1 MESPITMD
9 TIDIQSQQSFQMA
22 VHAAVR
28 EALALRARRIVLLD
42 EDYDPWALDDAALI
56 DDLTSF
62 VRLPGRTVLVIGRRF
77 DGVARRC
84 PRFVAW
90 RRTWGHAVDVRRPVD
105 DEARC
110 PTLLLVDRMLSVE
123 LLDRVRWRG
132 RVSQNDPRTMV
143 LSDEIDAFAQRTEPT
158 FGATTLGL

>member
-1 MESPITMD
+1 MESLITMD

-28 EALALRARRIVLLD
+28 EALALRARRILLLD
-42 EDYDPWALDDAALI
+42 EDYEPWALDDPALL
-56 DDLTSF
+56 DDLTAF
-62 VRLPGRTVLVIGRRF
+62 VRLPGRGVQVIGRRF

-90 RRTWGHAVDVRRPVD
+90 RRTWGHAIDVRRPVD

-110 PTLLLVDRMLSVE
+110 PTLLLVDRALSVE